1 MQRRTRSL
9 TAAAGGLVAIVAIA
23 AAATTGV
30 TTSAADVPDHGGHGS
45 DHGRGALSVTNASVK
60 QDLAQVR
67 RATARFHDLDTAKAA
82 GYQLGWVNGAGARI
96 IANCVANVANPAA
109 GAMGYHYFRADLM
122 ADDEVNLWNPRC
134 SSTPRPTTATSN
146 SSPWNGSPAVRTPTR
161 PARPHA
167 PTVLGT
173 PLHILNPAVGFHI
186 MHAWIWK
193 PNPAGM
199 FADFNPDVTCP

>member
-1 MQRRTRSL
+1 MKRKTRSL
-9 TAAAGGLVAIVAIA
+9 TAMAGGLVAIAAIA

-30 TTSAADVPDHGGHGS
+30 TTSAADVQDHGGHGS

-60 QDLAQVR
+60 QDLALVR

-82 GYQLGWVNGAGARI
+82 GYQLGWVNGAGTRI

-122 ADDEVNLWNPRC
+122 ADDEVNLLEPEVLVYATADDGDLELVAVEWIARGPNSNP
-134 SSTPRPTTATSN
+134 P
-146 SSPWNGSPAVRTPTR
+146 GPA
-161 PARPHA
+161 AA

>member
-9 TAAAGGLVAIVAIA
+9 TAVAGGLVAIVAIA

-45 DHGRGALSVTNASVK
+45 DHGRGALSVTTPR
-60 QDLAQVR
+60 Q
-67 RATARFHDLDTAKAA
+67 A
-82 GYQLGWVNGAGARI
+82 GPGAGAQGHG
-96 IANCVANVANPAA
+96 P
-109 GAMGYHYFRADLM
+109 L
-122 ADDEVNLWNPRC
+122 
-134 SSTPRPTTATSN
+134 PRPRRRE
-146 SSPWNGSPAVRTPTR
+146 SSRL
-161 PARPHA
+161 PARMGERRRNQDHRQLRRQRRQSGSGSDGLPLLQRRPDGRRRGQPVGTRGARLRHGDDGDLELVAVEWIARGPNSNPPGPATA

-173 PLHILNPAVGFHI
+173 PMHILNPAVGFHI